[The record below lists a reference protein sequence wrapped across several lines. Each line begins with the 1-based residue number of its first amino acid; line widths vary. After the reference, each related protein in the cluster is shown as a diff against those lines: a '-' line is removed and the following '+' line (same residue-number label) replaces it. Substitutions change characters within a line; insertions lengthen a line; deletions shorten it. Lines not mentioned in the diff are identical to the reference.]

1 LDRRGG
7 HLRGGCEH
15 PKRDRQVEAGAFLAE
30 RSRREVHD
38 DATQRPFQASAL
50 DRRSDPIA
58 RVLHARPGQPGQ
70 GERRESA
77 TDVRLDGDE
86 VAPDADDGDA
96 VDASV
101 HGWPTLAATT
111 DT

>member
-1 LDRRGG
+1 
-7 HLRGGCEH
+7 
-15 PKRDRQVEAGAFLAE
+15 
-30 RSRREVHD
+30 
-38 DATQRPFQASAL
+38 
-50 DRRSDPIA
+50 
-58 RVLHARPGQPGQ
+58 
-70 GERRESA
+70 
-77 TDVRLDGDE
+77 VRLDGDE